1 MSIRWPRVLT
11 PTYLSQ
17 IIKTQKNPLKALN
30 IFNEAKSRYPNY
42 YHNGPVYATMISI
55 LGTSGRLNEMRDV
68 IEQMKEDSCECK
80 DSVFVSVIKTYA
92 NAGLVDEAISLYKS
106 IPRFN
111 CVNWTESFNTMLQ
124 IMVKE
129 NRLEI
134 AHRLFVE
141 SSCGWEVRSL
151 VRALNLLMYALC
163 QKSRSDLAL
172 QLFQEMDYQS
182 CYPNRDSY
190 AILMKG
196 LCQDRRLHEAT
207 HLLYSMFWRISQK
220 GNGEDIVVYRT
231 LLDALCDAGKFEEAE
246 EILGKILRKGL
257 KAPKRCHSRLDLDQ
271 LSDGKD
277 IESAK
282 RMIHEALIK
291 GSVPS
296 LASYNAMAVDLYSE
310 GKIDEADKV
319 IIEMQV
325 RGFKPTHSIFEAKV
339 AALCKVSKVDEAI
352 KVIEEDMVKVNC
364 LPTAK
369 VYNILL
375 KNLCNVGNSTAILES
390 LNKMSSKVGCTGDRD
405 TYSILLEMLC
415 GERRY
420 LEASQLLE
428 KMSIKSYWPCTNSYN
443 SLIRGLCSIGRQYE
457 AVMWLEDMISQGK
470 LPEISVWNS
479 LASLFCN
486 SEKIKVS
493 SETFSRLRR
502 KTLIVSGLAE
512 SKKEHEVELLNKL
525 EAGLRVKTV
534 RLCWQGVI
542 IVKLNTFRF
551 WLKFELSRMMVDDD
565 YGKVDV
571 GYGTDEKAVLLVL
584 GHRNAQQRKEIRE
597 TYRQLYNESLI
608 DHLNSELSACFNEP
622 GRTVWEGFDTGTRAA
637 AAGGVTTVVDM
648 PLNNHPTTV
657 SKETLKLKV
666 IRHLI
671 LLPRSG
677 VRPPSWIWTDNWRLK
692 NVMGQLDGCSAFPQL
707 AVGIGNPP
715 GTMD

>member
-1 MSIRWPRVLT
+1 
-11 PTYLSQ
+11 
-17 IIKTQKNPLKALN
+17 
-30 IFNEAKSRYPNY
+30 
-42 YHNGPVYATMISI
+42 MISI

-68 IEQMKEDSCECK
+68 IEQMKEDSCESK
-80 DSVFVSVIKTYA
+80 DSVFVSVIKTYV

-182 CYPNRDSY
+182 CYPNRDNY

-246 EILGKILRKGL
+246 EILGKILRKRL
-257 KAPKRCHSRLDLDQ
+257 KAPTQLDLGH

-277 IESAK
+277 IENAK
-282 RMIHEALIK
+282 RIIHEALIK

-296 LASYNAMAVDLYSE
+296 LASYNAMVVDLYSE

-369 VYNILL
+369 MYNILL
-375 KNLCNVGNSTAILES
+375 KNLCNVGNSTTILES

-405 TYSILLEMLC
+405 THSILLEMLC

-428 KMSIKSYWPCTNSYN
+428 KMSIKSYWPCTNNYN
-443 SLIRGLCSIGRQYE
+443 SLIRGLCFLGRQYE
-457 AVMWLEDMISQGK
+457 AVMWLENMISQGK
-470 LPEISVWNS
+470 LLEISVWNS

-493 SETFSRLRR
+493 SETFSRLRSFAR
-502 KTLIVSGLAE
+502 EHIGAKTEYDFGRVRVYGERSLGNNRRARFNALYQVPEFCDINKIKGKFDGKTVIITIPTIPGKVPKKETQPTEQEPPKEPSQETESNPEEEKEGTPPSYDNQE
-512 SKKEHEVELLNKL
+512 SKE
-525 EAGLRVKTV
+525 EAGHATS
-534 RLCWQGVI
+534 
-542 IVKLNTFRF
+542 T
-551 WLKFELSRMMVDDD
+551 S
-565 YGKVDV
+565 
-571 GYGTDEKAVLLVL
+571 
-584 GHRNAQQRKEIRE
+584 
-597 TYRQLYNESLI
+597 
-608 DHLNSELSACFNEP
+608 
-622 GRTVWEGFDTGTRAA
+622 
-637 AAGGVTTVVDM
+637 
-648 PLNNHPTTV
+648 
-657 SKETLKLKV
+657 
-666 IRHLI
+666 
-671 LLPRSG
+671 
-677 VRPPSWIWTDNWRLK
+677 
-692 NVMGQLDGCSAFPQL
+692 
-707 AVGIGNPP
+707 NPP
-715 GTMD
+715 NI

>member
-1 MSIRWPRVLT
+1 
-11 PTYLSQ
+11 
-17 IIKTQKNPLKALN
+17 
-30 IFNEAKSRYPNY
+30 YPNY

-68 IEQMKEDSCECK
+68 IEQMKEDSCESK
-80 DSVFVSVIKTYA
+80 DSVFVSVIKTYV

-182 CYPNRDSY
+182 CYPNRDNY

-246 EILGKILRKGL
+246 EIL
-257 KAPKRCHSRLDLDQ
+257 
-271 LSDGKD
+271 DGKD
-277 IESAK
+277 IENAK
-282 RMIHEALIK
+282 RIIHEALIK

-296 LASYNAMAVDLYSE
+296 LASYNAMVVDLYSE

-369 VYNILL
+369 MYNILL
-375 KNLCNVGNSTAILES
+375 KNLCNVGNSTTILES

-405 TYSILLEMLC
+405 THSILLEMLC
-415 GERRY
+415 GERR
-420 LEASQLLE
+420 
-428 KMSIKSYWPCTNSYN
+428 
-443 SLIRGLCSIGRQYE
+443 QYE
-457 AVMWLEDMISQGK
+457 AVMWLENMISQGK
-470 LPEISVWNS
+470 LLEISVWNS

-512 SKKEHEVELLNKL
+512 SKKEHGVELLNKL
-525 EAGLRVKTV
+525 EAEHIGAKTEYDFGRVRVYGERSLGNNRRARFNALYQVPEFCDINKIKGKFDGKTV
-534 RLCWQGVI
+534 I
-542 IVKLNTFRF
+542 ITIPTIP
-551 WLKFELSRMMVDDD
+551 
-565 YGKVDV
+565 GKVPKKETQPTEQEPPKEPSQETESNPEEEKE
-571 GYGTDEKAVLLVL
+571 GTPPSYDNQE
-584 GHRNAQQRKEIRE
+584 
-597 TYRQLYNESLI
+597 
-608 DHLNSELSACFNEP
+608 
-622 GRTVWEGFDTGTRAA
+622 
-637 AAGGVTTVVDM
+637 
-648 PLNNHPTTV
+648 
-657 SKETLKLKV
+657 SKEEAGHAT
-666 IRHLI
+666 
-671 LLPRSG
+671 ST
-677 VRPPSWIWTDNWRLK
+677 S
-692 NVMGQLDGCSAFPQL
+692 
-707 AVGIGNPP
+707 NPP
-715 GTMD
+715 NI

>member
-257 KAPKRCHSRLDLDQ
+257 KAPKRCHSRLDLGQ

-493 SETFSRLRR
+493 SETFSRLR
-502 KTLIVSGLAE
+502 
-512 SKKEHEVELLNKL
+512 
-525 EAGLRVKTV
+525 
-534 RLCWQGVI
+534 
-542 IVKLNTFRF
+542 
-551 WLKFELSRMMVDDD
+551 
-565 YGKVDV
+565 
-571 GYGTDEKAVLLVL
+571 
-584 GHRNAQQRKEIRE
+584 
-597 TYRQLYNESLI
+597 SL
-608 DHLNSELSACFNEP
+608 
-622 GRTVWEGFDTGTRAA
+622 
-637 AAGGVTTVVDM
+637 
-648 PLNNHPTTV
+648 
-657 SKETLKLKV
+657 
-666 IRHLI
+666 
-671 LLPRSG
+671 
-677 VRPPSWIWTDNWRLK
+677 
-692 NVMGQLDGCSAFPQL
+692 
-707 AVGIGNPP
+707 
-715 GTMD
+715 

>member
-296 LASYNAMAVDLYSE
+296 LASYNAMVVDLYSE

-457 AVMWLEDMISQGK
+457 AVMWLEDMISQ
-470 LPEISVWNS
+470 
-479 LASLFCN
+479 AS
-486 SEKIKVS
+486 
-493 SETFSRLRR
+493 
-502 KTLIVSGLAE
+502 
-512 SKKEHEVELLNKL
+512 
-525 EAGLRVKTV
+525 
-534 RLCWQGVI
+534 
-542 IVKLNTFRF
+542 
-551 WLKFELSRMMVDDD
+551 
-565 YGKVDV
+565 
-571 GYGTDEKAVLLVL
+571 
-584 GHRNAQQRKEIRE
+584 
-597 TYRQLYNESLI
+597 
-608 DHLNSELSACFNEP
+608 
-622 GRTVWEGFDTGTRAA
+622 
-637 AAGGVTTVVDM
+637 
-648 PLNNHPTTV
+648 
-657 SKETLKLKV
+657 
-666 IRHLI
+666 
-671 LLPRSG
+671 
-677 VRPPSWIWTDNWRLK
+677 
-692 NVMGQLDGCSAFPQL
+692 
-707 AVGIGNPP
+707 
-715 GTMD
+715 